1 MCLQEYV
8 LFDLLF
14 TIDYSQ
20 VSLKSLLTRR
30 LFVEMQMLLS
40 NRNDGLQANSWI
52 SLYDIKQYCI
62 EIKLHSFTLELFL

>member
-1 MCLQEYV
+1 MSFPCHSPTGCPKIMCLQEYV

-52 SLYDIKQYCI
+52 SL
-62 EIKLHSFTLELFL
+62 